1 IEKHREFL
9 LKSADGPNFRK
20 TREKIREE
28 LAEMV
33 KDRLIQ
39 EVLDTLRESGEFE
52 KAVET
57 IMSGK
62 ADPYTACDDLV
73 LPKLGLL
80 KKERPS

>member
-1 IEKHREFL
+1 
-9 LKSADGPNFRK
+9 
-20 TREKIREE
+20 
-28 LAEMV
+28 MV

-73 LPKLGLL
+73 FPKLGLL